1 MQFRY
6 RPPYLNKNLNTW
18 FKGIVNVRY
27 TSKTVCLSFFCKFI
41 KFAHTIQWRFLQKIF
56 VWPFLCI
63 PRVFLF
69 NVTYFG
75 YRTTKNSL
83 TKFEIL
89 PLGWT
94 KCPKTEPFFLRQTQP
109 TKLKLKHWFI
119 NMIFFFFFTCVEEYS
134 IYKYLMKYQL
144 CSSVFFFLFLKEEKL
159 CVYEQAVLKYRPT
172 VQITSST
179 ALLILQK
186 RLTEYQGWINIHDL
200 SGQETTLFGR
210 KTIRLLTSAWSG

>member
-1 MQFRY
+1 MSQNRAIFFET
-6 RPPYLNKNLNTW
+6 NTAY
-18 FKGIVNVRY
+18 KI
-27 TSKTVCLSFFCKFI
+27 KTKALI
-41 KFAHTIQWRFLQKIF
+41 YQHD
-56 VWPFLCI
+56 
-63 PRVFLF
+63 
-69 NVTYFG
+69 
-75 YRTTKNSL
+75 
-83 TKFEIL
+83 
-89 PLGWT
+89 
-94 KCPKTEPFFLRQTQP
+94 
-109 TKLKLKHWFI
+109 
-119 NMIFFFFFTCVEEYS
+119 FFFFFTCVEEYS